1 MPIINSKKIIGL
13 PVETK
18 SGEQLGKI
26 FDFELEVE
34 SQTILKYYIKN
45 SNILKEIFGEELIIH
60 RSQVLSISSKK
71 MIVKDGIVHEK
82 RQIANAPVTA

>member
-1 MPIINSKKIIGL
+1 MPVINSKKIIGL

-26 FDFELEVE
+26 FDFELEID
-34 SQTILKYYIKN
+34 SQTILKYYVKS
-45 SNILKEIFGEELIIH
+45 SNILEEFFKKELIIH
-60 RSQVLSISSKK
+60 RSQVLLISNKK

-82 RQIANAPVTA
+82 NSVASAPVTA